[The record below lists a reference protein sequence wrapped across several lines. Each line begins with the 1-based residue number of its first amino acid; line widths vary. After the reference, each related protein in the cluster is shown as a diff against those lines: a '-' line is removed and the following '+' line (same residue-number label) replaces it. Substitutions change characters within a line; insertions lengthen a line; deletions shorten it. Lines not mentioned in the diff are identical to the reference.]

1 MVVACGLW
9 QFLAMDLFPPQS
21 TLFYFL
27 LLNNF
32 SDHIPQSGIPGLKG
46 ATTFMTPVIGCL
58 VVLQKDLTAN
68 RFSGLRSLEGE
79 LPRARTP

>member
-1 MVVACGLW
+1 MACGLW
-9 QFLAMDLFPPQS
+9 QFLAMDLFPPQF

-32 SDHIPQSGIPGLKG
+32 LDHIPQSGIPGSKG
-46 ATTFMTPVIGCL
+46 VITFMTPVIGCL

-68 RFSGLRSLEGE
+68 RFSSLWSLEGE